1 MSAEPTVLIVDDEP
15 DVRTLCKV
23 NLEYEGYRVIEAADG
38 LEALEVVKKDLPDV
52 ILLDL
57 MMPNL
62 DGWEV
67 LRRLREDA
75 ATAHIPVLLLTAK
88 ADQESQLHGWES
100 GIADYVTKPFN
111 PVTLPKYIKKAL
123 EGADA
128 DDTSRRAEQV
138 KEELRFRQ
146 ELKKS
151 EEGGNGA

>member
-1 MSAEPTVLIVDDEP
+1 MSSEATVLVVDDEA

-38 LEALEVVKKDLPDV
+38 IEALEIVKTDTPDV

-67 LRRLREDA
+67 LRRLREDSS
-75 ATAHIPVLLLTAK
+75 TAGIPVLLLTAK

-111 PVTLPKYIKKAL
+111 QVTLP
-123 EGADA
+123 
-128 DDTSRRAEQV
+128 
-138 KEELRFRQ
+138 
-146 ELKKS
+146 
-151 EEGGNGA
+151 

>member
-1 MSAEPTVLIVDDEP
+1 MEPTVLIVDDEP

-38 LEALEVVKKDLPDV
+38 LEALEVVKTDKPDV

-67 LRRLREDA
+67 LKRLQADPE
-75 ATAHIPVLLLTAK
+75 TGKIPVLLLTAK
-88 ADQESQLHGWES
+88 ADQESQLHGWEA
-100 GIADYVTKPFN
+100 GIVEYVTKPFN
-111 PVTLPKYIKKAL
+111 PVTLPRYIKKAL
-123 EGADA
+123 EQTNS
-128 DDTSRRAEQV
+128 DDSTRRADQI
-138 KEELRFRQ
+138 KEELKFRK
-146 ELKKS
+146 ELKRT